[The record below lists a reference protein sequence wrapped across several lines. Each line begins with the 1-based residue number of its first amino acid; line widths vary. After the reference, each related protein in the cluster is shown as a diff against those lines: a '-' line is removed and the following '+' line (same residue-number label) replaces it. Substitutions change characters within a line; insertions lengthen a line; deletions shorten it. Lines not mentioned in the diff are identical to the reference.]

1 MGMHRPRFVTDHAD
15 LQKGQ
20 RDDHRRAYHKA
31 DMAFLT
37 DVLRLPSVNAGG
49 GYMIYGVPPAEVSIH
64 GSDRNDVHQLY
75 FMCDNIAA
83 FTGDM
88 TKHHIAFSTP
98 VRHSWG
104 TATDI
109 TLPGGGKLGVYQPH
123 HARPEPASAKP
134 AARKKA
140 AQPAKKAA
148 RTAAKKTARS
158 AKPAKK
164 TKAAAKKR
172 SSRR

>member
-1 MGMHRPRFVTDHAD
+1 MIIGAHIMLHSTNGH
-15 LQKGQ
+15 
-20 RDDHRRAYHKA
+20 A

-37 DVLRLPSVNAGG
+37 DVLKLQSINAGG
-49 GYMIYGVPPAEVSIH
+49 GYMIYGIPPAEVSIH

-83 FTGDM
+83 FTGNM
-88 TKHHIAFSTP
+88 TKHGIAFSTP

-123 HARPEPASAKP
+123 HARPGPAGAKP
-134 AARKKA
+134 APRKKA
-140 AQPAKKAA
+140 AGPAKKAA
-148 RTAAKKTARS
+148 KSAAKKTTRP

-164 TKAAAKKR
+164 KTAAKKR
-172 SSRR
+172 SGRR